1 MKDHLDT
8 PIEYLKGVGPER
20 AKLLASELGVHTFGD
35 LLSHYPF
42 RYIDRTKVYP
52 IKDLTEELPLVQIKG
67 RLGRVETVG
76 AKRGQRLT
84 AQLIDATGSIE
95 LVWFAGTDW
104 IKKRLKPGVTYL
116 VFGKPTLFG
125 SKLNMSHPEIE
136 VVTAETNIENRSALR
151 PVYNTTEKLKKRNF
165 DSKQIEK
172 LQKTL
177 LQDHGAKIQEILP
190 EYLLPEYKLVD
201 RKVAYY
207 QVHFPRDAQSLQRA
221 RFRLKFEELLILQ
234 LQILSS
240 SQARQRKLKGYKLE
254 QVGGIFNTFYK
265 DVLPFEL
272 TGAQKRVVRE
282 VHHSIRT
289 GAQMNRLLQG
299 DVGSGKT
306 LVALLAMLLA
316 VDNGRQAAMMA
327 PTEILARQHYTNIS
341 FLMKDLPVS
350 VRLLTGSTPQ
360 GERRLIHEE
369 LENGTCDILIG
380 THALIESKVRFK
392 AFAMAV
398 IDEQHRFGVAQRAR
412 LWSKSE
418 IAPHVLV
425 MTATP
430 IPRTLAMTL
439 YGDLETSVL
448 DELPPCRK
456 PIETCHFFEKGRL
469 QVYGFLKKQIAE
481 GRQVY
486 IVYPLI
492 EESETLD
499 LNNLMQGYESILRE
513 FPPPQYQISVVH
525 GRMKADEKDMEMQ
538 RFKRGE
544 TQIMVAT
551 TVIEVGVDV
560 PNATVMVVENAERFG
575 LSQLHQLRG
584 RVGRGGNKSYCV
596 LITGF
601 KLSKEGRK
609 RMETMVATNDG
620 FKIAEVDLEL
630 RGPGDISGTQQSGLP
645 NLKIASLV
653 SDYQIIGICRE
664 SAKKIL
670 ENDPVL
676 AQKVHSGLLSALNKN
691 RENGA
696 NWSIIS

>member
-8 PIEYLKGVGPER
+8 PIEFLKGVGPER
-20 AKLLASELGVHTFGD
+20 AKLLASELGVFTFGD

-42 RYIDRTKVYP
+42 RYVDRSKVYA
-52 IKDLTEELPLVQIKG
+52 IRDLTEEMSLVQVKG
-67 RLGRVETVG
+67 RLGRVEMVG
-76 AKRGQRLT
+76 AKRGRRLT
-84 AQLIDATGSIE
+84 AQLIDETGSLE
-95 LVWFAGTDW
+95 LVWFAGIDW
-104 IKKRLKPGVTYL
+104 VKKRLKPGVTYM
-116 VFGKPTLFG
+116 VFGKPAAFG

-136 VVTAETNIENRSALR
+136 VLNAETKSENRSVLQ

-172 LQKTL
+172 LQRTL
-177 LQDHGAKIQEILP
+177 LTEHGSKIEEIVP
-190 EYLLPEYKLVD
+190 DSLLTEHKLLD
-201 RKVAYY
+201 RKISYF
-207 QVHFPRDAQSLQRA
+207 QIHFPRDQKALQRA
-221 RFRLKFEELLILQ
+221 RFRLKFEELLLLQ

-240 SQARQRKLKGYKLE
+240 TQARQRRLKGYKLE
-254 QVGGIFNTFYK
+254 KVGESFNTFFK
-265 DVLPFEL
+265 EVLPFEL

-327 PTEILARQHYTNIS
+327 PTEILARQHFTNIS
-341 FLMKDLPVS
+341 FLMKDLPIS
-350 VRLLTGSTPQ
+350 VRLLTGSTPKS
-360 GERRLIHEE
+360 ERKFIHQE
-369 LENGTCDILIG
+369 LEDGSCDILIG
-380 THALIESKVRFK
+380 THALIEGKVKFK

-412 LWSKSE
+412 LWNKSA

-448 DELPPCRK
+448 DELPPGRK
-456 PIETCHFFEKGRL
+456 PINTRHLFEKGRL
-469 QVYGFLKKQIAE
+469 EVYGFMRKQIAE

-499 LNNLMQGYESILRE
+499 LNNLMEGYESILRE
-513 FPPPQYQISVVH
+513 FPIPEYQISVVH
-525 GRMKADEKDMEMQ
+525 GRMKADEKEMEMQ
-538 RFKRGE
+538 RFKMGK

-584 RVGRGGNKSYCV
+584 RVGRGGSKSYCI
-596 LITGF
+596 LITGY

-609 RMETMVATNDG
+609 RMETMVDTNDG

-630 RGPGDISGTQQSGLP
+630 RGPGDVSGTQQSGLP
-645 NLKIASLV
+645 NLKIANLV
-653 SDYQIIGICRE
+653 SDYQIIGISRE
-664 SAKKIL
+664 AAKKIL
-670 ENDPVL
+670 ESDPEL
-676 AQKVHSGLLSALNKN
+676 SNKAHSKLLWALNKN
-691 RENGA
+691 QDRGA
-696 NWSIIS
+696 DWARIS